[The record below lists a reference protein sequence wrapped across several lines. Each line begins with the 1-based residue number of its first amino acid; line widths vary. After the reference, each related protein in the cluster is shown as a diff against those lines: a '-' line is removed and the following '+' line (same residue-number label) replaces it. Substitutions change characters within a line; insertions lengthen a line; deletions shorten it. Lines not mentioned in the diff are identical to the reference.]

1 MTDICGFLKLIEQ
14 FSSFFLPFMLQITP
28 RRCIMIQS
36 FIEIAMPITRT
47 YPTPIPVTCMITEK
61 VFPYATILDLDME
74 QEIHIMIHTR

>member
-1 MTDICGFLKLIEQ
+1 
-14 FSSFFLPFMLQITP
+14 
-28 RRCIMIQS
+28 MIQS